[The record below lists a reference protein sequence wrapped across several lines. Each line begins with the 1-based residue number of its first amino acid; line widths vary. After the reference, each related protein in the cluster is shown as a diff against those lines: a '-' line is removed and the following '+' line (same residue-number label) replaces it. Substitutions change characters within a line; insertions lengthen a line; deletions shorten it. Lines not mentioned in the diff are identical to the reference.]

1 MVHPD
6 FNIAS
11 FTFESYLKEKRR
23 KTRTAQNIRFQ
34 ALPETSPALKTQ
46 ILADV
51 TVNYET
57 AFSLLMY
64 NVSYGAR
71 TLSFSRNILTTMT
84 VPITVIYKN
93 LTGLED

>member
-1 MVHPD
+1 MKLSSVFHRQ
-6 FNIAS
+6 N
-11 FTFESYLKEKRR
+11 TSYREKV
-23 KTRTAQNIRFQ
+23 K
-34 ALPETSPALKTQ
+34 
-46 ILADV
+46 
-51 TVNYET
+51 
-57 AFSLLMY
+57 AFSLSLMY